1 MDEEQIKIIRQ
12 KFQEIDETLK
22 RVFKAMNWLSL
33 ICVSLNELA
42 KENHSEEEMKES
54 LVNANK
60 KVAEMNV
67 LMKKAQEK

>member
-1 MDEEQIKIIRQ
+1 MDEKQIKIIRQ

-54 LVNANK
+54 LIHAGK
-60 KVAEMNV
+60 KIAKMNI
-67 LMKKAQEK
+67 LMKKVQEK

>member
-12 KFQEIDETLK
+12 KFQEIDDTLK

-54 LVNANK
+54 LVNASK
-60 KVAEMNV
+60 KVAEMNI